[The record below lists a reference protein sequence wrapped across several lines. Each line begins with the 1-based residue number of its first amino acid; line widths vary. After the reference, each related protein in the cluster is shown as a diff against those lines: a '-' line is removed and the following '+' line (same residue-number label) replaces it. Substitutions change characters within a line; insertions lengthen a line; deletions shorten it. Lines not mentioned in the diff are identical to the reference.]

1 MFTRF
6 VPNCNP
12 RYQLDLAA
20 KANATALFLAK
31 RCCIFNFLANLP
43 RRAAGDTLASMMG
56 GDEYTGLN
64 QFREVIDQ
72 NWEGCVHPPCALAL
86 NRRNCLTHRE

>member
-1 MFTRF
+1 
-6 VPNCNP
+6 
-12 RYQLDLAA
+12 
-20 KANATALFLAK
+20 
-31 RCCIFNFLANLP
+31 
-43 RRAAGDTLASMMG
+43 LASMMG